1 MPGHRREVTTPSCV
15 LVIAAQ
21 KASRKQLAWSSLAQ
35 NHIPKEL
42 QFCWQNL
49 WAQRGAELGFSWVN
63 VHVKHQ
69 NGEKCVLCWCQM
81 GLCEYFWNCWNFQA
95 PQSEATLLIRGQKD
109 YRNSDGGGGDGVK
122 VLGMVSWHHL
132 GFTSCYLQMATSSL
146 TTHRVTH
153 LKGFHDNE
161 ADFSGLYNH
170 YNWICFV
177 WQNGRLAEFLRDCD
191 PY

>member
-1 MPGHRREVTTPSCV
+1 
-15 LVIAAQ
+15 
-21 KASRKQLAWSSLAQ
+21 
-35 NHIPKEL
+35 
-42 QFCWQNL
+42 
-49 WAQRGAELGFSWVN
+49 
-63 VHVKHQ
+63 
-69 NGEKCVLCWCQM
+69 M

-132 GFTSCYLQMATSSL
+132 GFTNCYLQMATSSL

-161 ADFSGLYNH
+161 ADFSSCGRMGD
-170 YNWICFV
+170 
-177 WQNGRLAEFLRDCD
+177 WQNFSEIVIHINMIISQLVFQLSQICSNGVRSGVCWGHLSTANFLSCWRSQLRMIWAAIVGWVHCGHEVIWLAAILR
-191 PY
+191 

>member
-1 MPGHRREVTTPSCV
+1 MPGHRREVTTPSCE

-21 KASRKQLAWSSLAQ
+21 KASWKQLAWSSLAQ
-35 NHIPKEL
+35 NHIPQEL

-49 WAQRGAELGFSWVN
+49 WAQGEPNLGSVELTFTSSTRT
-63 VHVKHQ
+63 
-69 NGEKCVLCWCQM
+69 GEECVLCWCQM

-170 YNWICFV
+170 YNWMFHV
-177 WQNGRLAEFLRDCD
+177 AEFLRDCD